1 MTTNKTQ
8 LIGKLSKELNMARG
22 SDDTNSMLIGFVL
35 LVLVGFMVIQP
46 YFEAKSF
53 NRLTGG
59 NATYADALFSELRVD
74 GSSQIIK
81 KQ

>member
-1 MTTNKTQ
+1 MSRDDSASFFIGLFILVTICF
-8 LIGKLSKELNMARG
+8 LI
-22 SDDTNSMLIGFVL
+22 V
-35 LVLVGFMVIQP
+35 QP

-59 NATYADALFSELRVD
+59 NATYADAFWSELRVD

-81 KQ
+81 KQQQ